1 MIDVPLINEWT
12 ARTHTRRFR
21 TEHRRDQGLIKE
33 FYGGA
38 AMDQSGYLLH
48 DSLTPQIE
56 VLARL
61 SMNTASH
68 LVVSFYHIGVANDCL
83 ICQNIPPS
91 LKEVKAA
98 IMFNNNSAV
107 QRF

>member
-56 VLARL
+56 VLAE
-61 SMNTASH
+61 H
-68 LVVSFYHIGVANDCL
+68 EYGV
-83 ICQNIPPS
+83 
-91 LKEVKAA
+91 